1 MCTMNKRQLN
11 LLDVFCIS
19 TGAMISSGIFVLPG
33 LAYAKSG
40 PAMILAYM
48 LAAILII
55 PSMFAKA
62 ELATAM
68 PKAGGIYFY
77 IDRSLGP
84 WLGIFGGFANW
95 FSLSFKSAF
104 ALIGM
109 GAFAVLI
116 YPDIDIVQV
125 KIIAVIICLIFALTN
140 ILSVKVTGRI
150 QVILV
155 FLLLAI
161 LTLYIGR
168 GFISTHPENYH
179 PFMPMGFSS
188 IVATA
193 GLVFV
198 SFGGL
203 TKIASIAEE
212 IENPGRNIPLGMLL
226 SFTVVTLIYLL
237 AIGVTIGIVPAEEL
251 QNSAIPLSLG
261 AGRIMGKPG
270 VIALSIAAM
279 TAFITTANSGILAAS
294 RTPMA
299 MSRDQLLPKIFARI
313 NPKSKTP
320 VVSIIFTTA
329 FMIIVIVFLNIEN
342 LVKTASTLKILLFM
356 MNNISVIIMRESKIQ
371 NYRPKFKVPLY
382 PFLPVLAIISYLILL
397 VNMGWIPLLISL
409 LFFIL
414 GLIIY
419 FAYARKK
426 IDRTSALMHIIERIS
441 AKELKSTSLEDEL
454 RQIVITRDEIIEDRF
469 DKLIKNCD
477 ILDIEGSPKIDT
489 LIMSISRLFEKR
501 CKVSKNDL
509 IHEFNEREAQS
520 STIIKPGLAIPHIII
535 PGEKCFEIIPVRCKE
550 GIRYPETEE
559 LVHTMFVLIGTL
571 DERSYHLRALMAIA
585 NLVQESGFNKRWM
598 SARNTDELRDVILLS
613 NRKRE
618 S

>member
-1 MCTMNKRQLN
+1 MNKRQLN
-11 LLDVFCIS
+11 LVDVFCIS

-55 PSMFAKA
+55 PSMLAKA

-104 ALIGM
+104 ALVGM
-109 GAFAVLI
+109 GAFAVLL
-116 YPDIDIVQV
+116 YPNININQV
-125 KIIAVIICLIFALTN
+125 KVIAVIICLIFALTN

-168 GFISTHPENYH
+168 GFISTQPANYH

-188 IVATA
+188 IIATT

-212 IENPGRNIPLGMLL
+212 IENPGRNIPLGMIL
-226 SFTVVTLIYLL
+226 SFSVVTLIYLL

-251 QNSAIPLSLG
+251 RNSAIPLSLG
-261 AGRIMGKPG
+261 AEHILGKPG
-270 VIALSIAAM
+270 VIALSIAAVM
-279 TAFITTANSGILAAS
+279 AFITTANSGILAAS

-329 FMIIVIVFLNIEN
+329 FMIVVIVFLNIEN

-382 PFLPVLAIISYLILL
+382 PFLPVLAIISYVFLL
-397 VNMGWIPLLISL
+397 VKMGWIPLLISL
-409 LFFIL
+409 LFFVL
-414 GLIIY
+414 GIIIY
-419 FAYARKK
+419 FVYARKK

-477 ILDIEGSPKIDT
+477 ILDVEGNPEIDT
-489 LIMSISRLFEKR
+489 LIKSISILFEKR
-501 CKVSKNDL
+501 CKVSKEVL
-509 IHEFNEREAQS
+509 IREFKKREVQS

-535 PGEKCFEIIPVRCKE
+535 PGEKCFDIIPVRCKG
-550 GIRYPETEE
+550 GIRFPENEE

-585 NLVQESGFNKRWM
+585 NLVQENDFNKRWM
-598 SARNTDELRDVILLS
+598 SARNKEELRDVILLS

>member
-1 MCTMNKRQLN
+1 MCAINKRQLN
-11 LLDVFCIS
+11 LVDVFCIS

-33 LAYAKSG
+33 LAYAQSG

-48 LAAILII
+48 LAAILVI
-55 PSMFAKA
+55 PSMLAKA

-104 ALIGM
+104 ALVGM
-109 GAFAVLI
+109 GAFAVLL
-116 YPDIDIVQV
+116 YPNININQV
-125 KIIAVIICLIFALTN
+125 KVIAVIICLIFALTN

-150 QVILV
+150 QVVLV

-161 LTLYIGR
+161 LTIYIGR
-168 GFISTHPENYH
+168 GFISTHPENYR

-188 IVATA
+188 IIATS

-212 IENPGRNIPLGMLL
+212 IENPGRNIPLGMIL
-226 SFTVVTLIYLL
+226 SFSVVTLVYLL

-251 QNSAIPLSLG
+251 RNSAIPLSLG
-261 AGRIMGKPG
+261 AEHILGKPG
-270 VIALSIAAM
+270 VIALSIAAVM
-279 TAFITTANSGILAAS
+279 AFITTANSGILAAS

-382 PFLPVLAIISYLILL
+382 PYLPALAIISYVFLL
-397 VNMGWIPLLISL
+397 VKMGWIPLLISL
-409 LFFIL
+409 LFFVL
-414 GLIIY
+414 GIIIY
-419 FAYARKK
+419 FVYARKK

-454 RQIVITRDEIIEDRF
+454 RQIVIIRDEIIEDRF

-477 ILDIEGSPKIDT
+477 ILDVEGNPEIDT
-489 LIMSISRLFEKR
+489 LIKSISILFEKR
-501 CKVSKNDL
+501 CKVSKNEL
-509 IHEFNEREAQS
+509 VKEFRDREAQS

-535 PGEKCFEIIPVRCKE
+535 PGKKCFGIIPVRCKE
-550 GIRYPETEE
+550 GIRFPETEE

-585 NLVQESGFNKRWM
+585 NLVQENDFNKRWM
-598 SARNTDELRDVILLS
+598 SARNKEELRDVILLS

>member
-1 MCTMNKRQLN
+1 MNKRQLN

-19 TGAMISSGIFVLPG
+19 TGAMISSGLFVLPG
-33 LAYAKSG
+33 IAFAKSG
-40 PAMILAYM
+40 PAMILAYL
-48 LAAILII
+48 LAAVLII

-68 PKAGGIYFY
+68 PKAGGIYFF

-104 ALIGM
+104 ALVGM

-116 YPDIDIVQV
+116 FPDINIIQI
-125 KIIAVIICLIFALTN
+125 KIIAVIICLVFALTN

-150 QVILV
+150 QVVLV
-155 FLLLAI
+155 FILLSV
-161 LTLYIGR
+161 LTIYIGR
-168 GFISTHPENYH
+168 GFISTHPDFYQ

-188 IVATA
+188 IIATA

-212 IENPGRNIPLGMLL
+212 IENPGRNIPLGMIL
-226 SFTVVTLIYLL
+226 SFSVVTLIYLL
-237 AIGVTIGIVPAEEL
+237 AIGVTIGVVPAEEL
-251 QNSAIPLSLG
+251 RNSTIPLSMA
-261 AGRIMGKPG
+261 AGYLLGKPG
-270 VIALSIAAM
+270 VVALSVAAL
-279 TAFITTANSGILAAS
+279 TAFITTANAGILAAS

-299 MSRDQLLPKIFARI
+299 MSRDQLLPKIFAKI
-313 NPKSKTP
+313 NPRSKTP
-320 VVSIIFTTA
+320 IVSILFTTA

-342 LVKTASTLKILLFM
+342 LIKTASTLKIILFM

-382 PFLPVLAIISYLILL
+382 PFLPIFAIISYVFLL
-397 VNMGWIPLLISL
+397 FNMGWMPILISA
-409 LFFIL
+409 LFFVL
-414 GLIIY
+414 GIIIY
-419 FAYARKK
+419 FLYARKR

-441 AKELKSTSLEDEL
+441 ARELKSTSLEDEL

-477 ILDIEGSPKIDT
+477 ILDVEGSPEIDM
-489 LIMSISRLFEKR
+489 LITSISQLFEKR
-501 CKVSKNDL
+501 CKVSKTDL
-509 IHEFNEREAQS
+509 IREFKDREAQS

-535 PGEKCFEIIPVRCKE
+535 PGEKCFDIIPVRCKK
-550 GIRYPETEE
+550 GIRFPENEE

-585 NLVQESGFNKRWM
+585 NLIQENNFDKRWM
-598 SARNTDELRDVILLS
+598 SARNKEELRDVILLS

>member
-1 MCTMNKRQLN
+1 MIKRQLN

-48 LAAILII
+48 LAAILVI
-55 PSMFAKA
+55 PSLFAKA

-68 PKAGGIYFY
+68 PKSGGIYFY

-104 ALIGM
+104 ALVGM
-109 GAFAVLI
+109 GGFAVLI
-116 YPDIDIVQV
+116 FPNIDIVQI
-125 KIIAVIICLIFALTN
+125 KIISVAVCLIFALTN

-155 FLLLAI
+155 FLLLAV
-161 LTLYIGR
+161 LTLYIAR
-168 GFISTHPENYH
+168 GFISTQPENYR

-188 IVATA
+188 IIATA

-212 IENPGRNIPLGMLL
+212 IEDPGKNIPLGMLL
-226 SFTVVTLIYLL
+226 SFLVVTLLYLL
-237 AIGVTIGIVPAEEL
+237 AIGVTIGIVPADEL
-251 QNSAIPLSLG
+251 RNSAIPLSLG
-261 AGRIMGKPG
+261 AGKILGKPG
-270 VIALSIAAM
+270 VIVLSIAAIM
-279 TAFITTANSGILAAS
+279 AFITTANAGILAAS

-299 MSRDQLLPKIFARI
+299 MSRDQLLPKIFAKTNQR
-313 NPKSKTP
+313 SKTP
-320 VVSIIFTTA
+320 VISIIFTTA

-342 LVKTASTLKILLFM
+342 LVKTASTLKILLFL

-382 PFLPVLAIISYLILL
+382 PFLPIFAIISYVILL
-397 VNMGWIPLLISL
+397 VNMGWIPLLISFI
-409 LFFIL
+409 FFVL
-414 GLIIY
+414 GIIIY

-426 IDRTSALMHIIERIS
+426 IDRTSAIMHIIERIS

-469 DKLIKNCD
+469 DKLIKTCD
-477 ILDIEGSPKIDT
+477 ILDVEGSPEIDE
-489 LIMSISRLFEKR
+489 LIKSISRLFEKR
-501 CKVSKNDL
+501 CNVSKDDL
-509 IHEFNEREAQS
+509 IMGFNKREAQS

-535 PGEKCFEIIPVRCKE
+535 PGKKCFGIIPVRCKK
-550 GIRYPETEE
+550 GIRFTDSKE

-571 DERSYHLRALMAIA
+571 DERSYHIRALMAIA
-585 NLVQESGFNKRWM
+585 NLVQESEFDKLWM